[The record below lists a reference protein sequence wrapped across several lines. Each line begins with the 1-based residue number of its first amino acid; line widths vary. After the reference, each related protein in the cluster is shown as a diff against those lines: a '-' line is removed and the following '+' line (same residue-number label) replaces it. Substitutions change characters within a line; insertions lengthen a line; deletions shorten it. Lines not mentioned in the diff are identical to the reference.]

1 MAYKLHVHKYSSEKY
16 WPMVLE
22 QEHGGKA
29 EWTCLEIVSMSE
41 VAKRARE
48 FYSGERIA
56 VEVKV
61 EVEVEEDKLGVQYA
75 ASSGKND

>member
-48 FYSGERIA
+48 FYSGEIIA
-56 VEVKV
+56 VEG
-61 EVEVEEDKLGVQYA
+61 EVEEDKLGVQYA